1 MDTNDNLNNLNES
14 GEEQTN
20 EQENSK
26 EPELIQENYIP
37 PKQTAIPFVTF
48 ENGKFVINE
57 EAKKLLSQKSND
69 NMGII
74 SLVGKYRTG
83 KSFLLNRVILE
94 RNKNLGFGVAPT
106 IRPCTKGI
114 WIWSDPLIIKN
125 IFNSCFNK
133 FFIYL

>member
-1 MDTNDNLNNLNES
+1 MDTNANLNNLNES

-69 NMGII
+69 NLGII

-106 IRPCTKGI
+106 IRPCI
-114 WIWSDPLIIKN
+114 IQDLFLLI
-125 IFNSCFNK
+125 
-133 FFIYL
+133 